1 MKASDQGTQG
11 EKWQRYQ
18 AIPRTLTF
26 VTSISPVSGLQEVL
40 LLKGAPTKRLWAN
53 KFNGLGGHVEA
64 HESVYE
70 AAVREVQ
77 EEAGLTLADIVLR
90 GVVNIDTG
98 PAQLGVMMFVFCTAA
113 TTREIHHS
121 AEGRPQWIP
130 VTALADYPLVDD
142 LYRLIPLALGD
153 GPPFF
158 GHYSPRP
165 NGEMHYRFG

>member
-1 MKASDQGTQG
+1 MKASEQGTQA
-11 EKWQRYQ
+11 EKRQRYQ

-26 VTSISPVSGLQEVL
+26 VTSVNPQTDAQEVL

-70 AAVREVQ
+70 AAIREVH
-77 EEAGLTLADIVLR
+77 EEAGLALADIVLR

-98 PAQLGVMMFVFCTAA
+98 PERPGVMIFVFCVATA
-113 TTREIHHS
+113 TRAIHDS
-121 AEGRPQWIP
+121 AEGHPQWIP
-130 VTALADYPLVDD
+130 TAEIAHYPLVDD
-142 LYRLIPLALGD
+142 LYHLLPLALGD

-158 GHYSPRP
+158 GHYSPLP

>member
-1 MKASDQGTQG
+1 MKVSEQGTQTA
-11 EKWQRYQ
+11 KRQRYQ

-26 VTSISPVSGLQEVL
+26 VTSINAETGMQEVL

-77 EEAGLTLADIVLR
+77 EEAGLTPADLVLR

-98 PAQLGVMMFVFCTAA
+98 PGQPGVMMFVFCAAA
-113 TTREIHHS
+113 TTRAIHHS
-121 AEGRPQWIP
+121 AEGHPQWVP
-130 VTALADYPLVDD
+130 VTALAHYPLVDD
-142 LYRLIPLALGD
+142 LYRLLPLALGD
-153 GPPFF
+153 GLPFF
-158 GHYSPRP
+158 GHYSPLP